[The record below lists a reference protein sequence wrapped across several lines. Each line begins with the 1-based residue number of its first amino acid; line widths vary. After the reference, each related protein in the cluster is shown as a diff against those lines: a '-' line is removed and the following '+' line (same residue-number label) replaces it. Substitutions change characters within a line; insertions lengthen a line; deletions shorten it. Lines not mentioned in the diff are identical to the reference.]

1 MLGVK
6 ILAAIST
13 LGFPSGGAVAD
24 DVRLIEANYRAMSGS
39 YRRKDAGGFMAHFS
53 AAVEFRTPGREPALR
68 EELSEGLRDL
78 FRSAEELSMHYQF
91 RSWIAGRDRVVATV
105 RAARQVL
112 LRNSKERF
120 VRDSVTE
127 IRHTWQRER
136 GAWKIARI
144 EFLGTPDY
152 GRRRQ
157 IGTFN
162 NWM

>member
-13 LGFPSGGAVAD
+13 LGFQTGGSVPD
-24 DVRLIEANYRAMSGS
+24 DVRLIEANYRAMSNF
-39 YRRKDAGGFMAHFS
+39 YRRKDASGFMANF
-53 AAVEFRTPGREPALR
+53 AASVEFRSPGREPALR
-68 EELSEGLRDL
+68 KELAEGLRDL
-78 FRSAEELSMHYQF
+78 FRSAEELSMHYQY
-91 RSWIAGRDRVVATV
+91 RGWVAEQDRILATV
-105 RAARQVL
+105 RVARQVL

-136 GAWKIARI
+136 GKWKIVRI

-152 GRRRQ
+152 GRGRLVDTAR
-157 IGTFN
+157 